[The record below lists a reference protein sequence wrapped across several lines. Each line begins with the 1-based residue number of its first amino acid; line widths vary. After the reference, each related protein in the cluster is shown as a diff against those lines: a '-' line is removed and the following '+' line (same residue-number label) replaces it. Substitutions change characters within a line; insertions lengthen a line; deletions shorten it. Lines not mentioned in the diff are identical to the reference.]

1 MTEVVMSYNLIFIDE
16 SESMQRAI
24 TAIFQDNPEFNLNL
38 IKEPSSI
45 YKAAKNFKP
54 DVIVLSYNTIDTDLK
69 KSITEL
75 KTSRE
80 FSETPLLLLVP
91 SDLSDKERDILIKLK
106 TDGFIYRPFDK
117 DTFILKVKKTLSIPN
132 EDKSGK
138 ISEDIASEN
147 KKNDL
152 NEIKYATENSAI
164 KSDKIF
170 DISYFETKKNNENL
184 YFQNISNAVSPK
196 EDNNNPDND
205 ENTASDSGNSDI
217 ESAELSQ
224 AFENLFK
231 DDAIFKEFQELNKKD
246 GRLPAAEDSE
256 NIRAEAEAETAAD
269 ATRMQEIET
278 NSAYDITQAGEE
290 KNEPPISITETQ
302 NKLETEPASDIKKTE
317 EPTDIAEIKISE
329 PFSYEKFQETPTE
342 PQTQTIQHIKEENKQ
357 EPEEIEKSADPLW
370 SIESSDSFES
380 NPLNELMS
388 ALNVNQTSRNVNNAD
403 DINTGIFDLSAP
415 ESGLEINGDS
425 LKGTGETPEL
435 HSAAYEKQ
443 PPKNQDFNEPFAGF
457 NIALS
462 EEKTSKEEKGESKLK
477 ILNEQNLDDMDSYLK
492 NAIESAVSEI
502 KPDIAEAVKNML
514 PDIIEKIVKDEIEK
528 IKQS

>member
-1 MTEVVMSYNLIFIDE
+1 MSYNLIFIDE

-24 TAIFQDNPEFNLNL
+24 TTIFQGNPEFSLNL

-54 DVIVLSYNTIDTDLK
+54 DIIVLSYNTIDTDLK

-75 KTSRE
+75 KTSKE

-117 DTFILKVKKTLSIPN
+117 DKFILKVKKALSIP
-132 EDKSGK
+132 EDDKSGK
-138 ISEDIASEN
+138 ISENITEN
-147 KKNDL
+147 KKNAI
-152 NEIKYATENSAI
+152 NEGKYTTENNTI

-170 DISYFETKKNNENL
+170 DISDFEIKKNNENL
-184 YFQNISNAVSPK
+184 NFQNISSAVSMQ
-196 EDNNNPDND
+196 ENNNNAGSN
-205 ENTASDSGNSDI
+205 ENTPSDMGNSDI
-217 ESAELSQ
+217 EAAELSQ

-246 GRLPAAEDSE
+246 GRLSATEESD
-256 NIRAEAEAETAAD
+256 NIRTEAEAKTAAG
-269 ATRMQEIET
+269 ATSMQEIET
-278 NSAYDITQAGEE
+278 NSAHDITQTGEE
-290 KNEPPISITETQ
+290 KNEPAISIMETQ
-302 NKLETEPASDIKKTE
+302 NKLEKEPAPDIKKIE
-317 EPTDIAEIKISE
+317 EQTDIAEKNISE
-329 PFSYEKFQETPTE
+329 PFLYEKIQETSTE
-342 PQTQTIQHIKEENKQ
+342 SENQPNQPINNEKNKQ
-357 EPEEIEKSADPLW
+357 KSEEIKKSADHLW

-388 ALNVNQTSRNVNNAD
+388 SLNVNQTSRNVNNNAD

-425 LKGTGETPEL
+425 LKGTEETPEL
-435 HSAAYEKQ
+435 HASAYEK
-443 PPKNQDFNEPFAGF
+443 PLPNNQDFNEPFTGF

-462 EEKTSKEEKGESKLK
+462 DEKTSTKEKGELKLK
-477 ILNEQNLDDMDSYLK
+477 ILNEQSIADMDSYLK
-492 NAIESAVSEI
+492 NAIETVISEI
-502 KPDIAEAVKNML
+502 KPDITEAVKNMI